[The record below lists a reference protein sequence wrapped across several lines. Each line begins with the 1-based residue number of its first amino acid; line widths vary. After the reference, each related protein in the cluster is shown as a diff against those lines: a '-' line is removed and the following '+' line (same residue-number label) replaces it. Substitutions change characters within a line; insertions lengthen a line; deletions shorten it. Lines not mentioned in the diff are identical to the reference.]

1 MFPSNLQR
9 MAGEATRL
17 LAAIAAGL
25 QERVGGQVALEV
37 VQELAAGG
45 RQLELAQCL
54 SAEQVDRSGIWQAAG
69 GGGATSTAAFLRNE
83 TGETAGWASRRIRLG
98 RVLEDSLP
106 ETRRVWGEGAI
117 GMDKATVIAAA
128 VDGLDAD
135 STGKAEAILAEAA
148 PVATRKDLITMGDR
162 IRTLTEPEDAEQKAR
177 ADFIRQGVTLS
188 ETLGGCRLSGWL
200 NTEAGAIVKNAL
212 EQFTAKPAPAADGEP
227 TPSPKLR
234 RALGLIEMAKQALG
248 HQTCERDN
256 TARPTVIV
264 TLPLDVLKHQLGV
277 GDIEGGDTMPASAV
291 RRLACDADII
301 PMIFGSDGAVL
312 DAGRS
317 RRTISPHQRA
327 ALAVRDRHCVFPG
340 CDRPPS
346 WCQGH
351 HIREWVRD
359 HGPTDLKNLIL
370 LCHHHHHL
378 VHEGGW
384 TITGQAGPT
393 LRFQPP
399 TVTRPQTNQIRR
411 T

>member
-1 MFPSNLQR
+1 MFPLDLQR

-17 LAAIAAGL
+17 LAKIAAGL
-25 QERVGGQVALEV
+25 SERVGGQVALEV
-37 VQELAAGG
+37 LQELAAGG

-69 GGGATSTAAFLRNE
+69 GGGATSTAAFLRDE

-98 RVLEDSLP
+98 RALEDSLP

-128 VDGLDAD
+128 VDGLDEQT
-135 STGKAEAILAEAA
+135 TGIAEAIMAEAA
-148 PVATRKDLITMGDR
+148 PAVTRRGLIKMGDD
-162 IRTLTEPEDAEQKAR
+162 IRSLTEPEDAEQKAR
-177 ADFIRQGVTLS
+177 ADFMRQGVTLS
-188 ETLGGCRLSGWL
+188 ETLGGCRISGWL
-200 NTEAGAIVKNAL
+200 NTEAGAVVKNAL
-212 EQFTAKPAPAADGEP
+212 ERFTAKPAPAAGGEP

-234 RALGLIEMAKQALG
+234 RALGLIEMARQALG
-248 HQTCERDN
+248 HQDCEGAAA
-256 TARPTVIV
+256 ARPTVVV

-277 GDIEGGDTMPASAV
+277 GDVEGGDTMPAAAV

-327 ALAVRDRHCVFPG
+327 ALSVRDRHCVFPG

-393 LRFQPP
+393 LRFHPP
-399 TVTRPQTNQIRR
+399 RVTRPQINRVRR

>member
-1 MFPSNLQR
+1 
-9 MAGEATRL
+9 MAGEATSL
-17 LAAIAAGL
+17 LAKIAAGL
-25 QERVGGQVALEV
+25 SERVGGQVALEV
-37 VQELAAGG
+37 LQELAAGG

-54 SAEQVDRSGIWQAAG
+54 SAEQLDRSGIWQTA
-69 GGGATSTAAFLRNE
+69 GGATSTAAFLRNE

-98 RVLEDSLP
+98 RALEDSLP

-135 STGKAEAILAEAA
+135 SAGKAEAILAEAA
-148 PVATRKDLITMGDR
+148 PAATRKDLITMGDK

-177 ADFIRQGVTLS
+177 ADFMRQGVTLS

-212 EQFTAKPAPAADGEP
+212 ERFTAKPAPAAIGEP

-234 RALGLIEMAKQALG
+234 RALGLIEMAKQALS
-248 HQTCERDN
+248 HQSCERDN
-256 TARPTVIV
+256 TARPTVVV
-264 TLPLDVLKHQLGV
+264 TLPLDALKYQLGV
-277 GDIEGGDTMPASAV
+277 SDVEGGGTMNAAAV

-317 RRTISPHQRA
+317 RRTVSSMQRTAIS
-327 ALAVRDRHCVFPG
+327 VRDKHCRFDG

-359 HGPTDLKNLIL
+359 HGPTDLENLIL
-370 LCHHHHHL
+370 LCHQHHHL

-384 TITGQAGPT
+384 SITGTASRNLTFHPPVTARGPF
-393 LRFQPP
+393 RPP
-399 TVTRPQTNQIRR
+399 KSPIRR